1 VPDAI
6 PPAAADASSPPDPLA
21 LTVHWS
27 GLTDRGRVRPNNED
41 TFAAFTF
48 NGHHT
53 QFLGRVGDASMTT
66 GDFVFAV
73 SDGMGGAKLG
83 EFASRT
89 AIDHVAKLLPRSF
102 HLAAR
107 GMSNG
112 FQDIL
117 TEAVDSAHKA
127 IIKLGWA
134 YEECWGMGATLSLA
148 WFTPAWMY
156 FAHIGDSRIYHLPR
170 GGPLKQITHDHNQA
184 GWLRRKGR
192 IAEWEA
198 RSHPTRHSLQQSLG
212 GGNQIIDPQIGAVG
226 LQPGDRFLIC
236 SDGLI
241 DGLWDHH
248 LIDLLGLDLP
258 LPELNRKMVDLALEN
273 SGRDN
278 TTAIIVEVRA
288 ETPGS
293 PAQ

>member
-1 VPDAI
+1 
-6 PPAAADASSPPDPLA
+6 
-21 LTVHWS
+21 
-27 GLTDRGRVRPNNED
+27 VRKNNED
-41 TFAAFTF
+41 AMAAFTF
-48 NGHHT
+48 DGRHT
-53 QFLGRVGDASMTT
+53 QFLGRQGSATLTD
-66 GDFVFAV
+66 GDFVFMV
-73 SDGMGGAKLG
+73 TDGMGGEKLG

-89 AIDHVAKLLPRSF
+89 AIDQIARLLPRSF
-102 HLAAR
+102 RLSAR
-107 GMSNG
+107 GMNNG

-134 YEECWGMGATLSLA
+134 YEECWGMGTTLSLA

-156 FAHIGDSRIYHLPR
+156 FAHVGDSRIYHLPR

-184 GWLRRKGR
+184 GWLRRKGQINER
-192 IAEWEA
+192 EA

-212 GGNQIIDPQIGAVG
+212 GGNQFVDPHIGAVG
-226 LQPGDRFLIC
+226 LQPGDRFLVC

-248 LIDLLGLDLP
+248 LVDILGAELP
-258 LPELNRKMVDLALEN
+258 LPDLNRKMVDLALEN

-278 TTAIIVEVRA
+278 TTAIVVEVRA
-288 ETPGS
+288 DAPE
-293 PAQ
+293 PAPK